1 MDTCDEKI
9 RNLIKNILH
18 FYIEKEKNNNNKYK
32 FYAHN
37 EFDSN
42 LTDFEALSDERRI
55 ILKTKLT
62 DKEDITV
69 IFKTFHGIF
78 GNNLRLFNKK
88 YFPFEI
94 ETDEDKEKLFSYEDI
109 SIWIKYLKQVIV
121 NNYGIN

>member
-1 MDTCDEKI
+1 VTKKYEILLKI
-9 RNLIKNILH
+9 YCNFIL
-18 FYIEKEKNNNNKYK
+18 KNNNNKYK

-69 IFKTFHGIF
+69 IFKIFHGIF
-78 GNNLRLFNKK
+78 GNIVIANLNSTFK
-88 YFPFEI
+88 
-94 ETDEDKEKLFSYEDI
+94 
-109 SIWIKYLKQVIV
+109 
-121 NNYGIN
+121 INFINLSATGRSGCIFDFRI